1 MFDVI
6 LLFLLLTLNIFTLFS
21 NVFVANFEQVNVTW
35 DKHLDWSPVL
45 VTFQS
50 LLFQIHLRV
59 ILRIIKM
66 FENIYL

>member
-21 NVFVANFEQVNVTW
+21 NVSVPNIEQVNVSW
-35 DKHLDWSPVL
+35 DKYLDWSPVL

-50 LLFQIHLRV
+50 LLFQIHLKV

-66 FENIYL
+66 FENIHL